1 MSQNSQKWVE
11 MRGMTM
17 IKIEDAMSK
26 ESIVGYVPGTIREA
40 LKTLAKHNV
49 SGMPILKKD
58 TKKVVG
64 VLTRSDIFKN
74 PDEEQIALIMSTN
87 PYTVM
92 KDEDLSSAAKLLY
105 HHRIHGLPVI
115 DKRKNLVGIIS
126 PTDILKALDDTYN
139 DLVDHY
145 FTKNL
150 VPVYEETPITIIMEI
165 INVTSETALPI
176 LNKEC
181 ELCGIVSEGDLF
193 KLSHIKES
201 VSQTNL
207 GMGGDEDDW
216 TWEGIRDTIRLY
228 YSTTKVDLPPISV
241 KEIMITNII
250 KAYKNDPISEIARKM
265 MKNKISHV
273 PVVSPEN
280 KLLGMVTDIDL
291 MACMFK
297 SPK

>member
-1 MSQNSQKWVE
+1 M
-11 MRGMTM
+11 
-17 IKIEDAMSK
+17 KIEDAMSK
-26 ESIVGYVPGTIREA
+26 ELIAGYVPGTIREA
-40 LKTLAKHNV
+40 LKILAKHNV

-64 VLTRSDIFKN
+64 VLTRSDIFKS
-74 PDEEQIALIMSTN
+74 PDEEQIALIMSKN
-87 PYTVM
+87 PYSVM
-92 KDEDLSSAAKLLY
+92 KDEDLSVAAKLFY
-105 HHRIHGLPVI
+105 EHRIHGLPVI

-126 PTDILKALDDTYN
+126 PTDVLKALDDKYK
-139 DLVDHY
+139 DIVDNF

-150 VPVYEETPITIIMEI
+150 VPVYQETPITIIMEI
-165 INVTSETALPI
+165 ISVTSETALPI

-181 ELCGIVSEGDLF
+181 ELAGIVSEGDLF

-228 YSTTKVDLPPISV
+228 YSTTKVDLPPVAV
-241 KEIMITNII
+241 KEIMITNVI

-265 MKNKISHV
+265 IKNKISHV
-273 PVVSPEN
+273 PVVNPEN

-297 SPK
+297 SSK